1 MIKWLIAVSLTLA
14 FFLSPNA
21 EGSGPSESGA
31 DPLVG
36 SWRIERSVPYT
47 THESF
52 VFSDDDSLVILDAQA
67 TVIER
72 QVLTQRTENSFVGT
86 ITFVG
91 RNHRLP
97 SIVGTPVF
105 AEFERTD
112 EDNLTIRF
120 YDNDSLKVLYVTF
133 YLVRSEEAIT
143 PQIEA
148 MPPEEDFSADIVI
161 DFNRRLPDDEF
172 FRNGGRLEMVRR
184 PGINK
189 STMGLIDIPESV
201 PGLGARQQPKAST
214 LRPQNWR
221 IPKVPSISAGSSV
234 RTWC

>member
-36 SWRIERSVPYT
+36 SWRKERSVPYT

-112 EDNLTIRF
+112 EDN
-120 YDNDSLKVLYVTF
+120 
-133 YLVRSEEAIT
+133 
-143 PQIEA
+143 
-148 MPPEEDFSADIVI
+148 
-161 DFNRRLPDDEF
+161 
-172 FRNGGRLEMVRR
+172 
-184 PGINK
+184 
-189 STMGLIDIPESV
+189 
-201 PGLGARQQPKAST
+201 
-214 LRPQNWR
+214 
-221 IPKVPSISAGSSV
+221 
-234 RTWC
+234 